1 MTRKIN
7 ILMNQTKKHIS
18 TLGYL
23 YYMVPDSGS
32 MMLLK
37 QGGDNNHYLMIVFS
51 GRNHTWEMQRKYFS
65 IAELYAENLEQV
77 KKGINQYLNKQEN
90 AILKS
95 QHTNADLLHTK

>member
-23 YYMVPDSGS
+23 YYMVPDCGS

-37 QGGDNNHYLMIVFS
+37 EGGDNNHYLMIVFT
-51 GRNHTWEMQRKYFS
+51 GRNHTWELQRKCFS
-65 IAELYAENLEQV
+65 IGELYAKDLEQV
-77 KKGINQYLNKQEN
+77 KEGINQYLNQN

-95 QHTNADLLHTK
+95 